1 MMLLVLS
8 ELETAGKKLC
18 RAANFMLNLCGFGY
32 DPYEYANHII
42 DEPLF
47 FLSSRV
53 VTKWPLS

>member
-47 FLSSRV
+47 
-53 VTKWPLS
+53 